1 MNRLTLPSSVRVSH
15 TQEGQPPQAPPRTNQ
30 EEIRQTIQEAVQAA
44 REAAQEAR
52 TEADMARLE
61 AMQDIPGVPVPPSPP
76 GGSNFNVRVGPNG
89 LEIIQTGPDGSTTVV
104 PYDADNVIPPQ
115 VPEILFI
122 SVMGLIGIILAFPIG
137 RAFARMID
145 RRSTTAKAPEDLV
158 RRLDAIEQ
166 SIDTVAIEM
175 EKMSE
180 ANRFT
185 TRLLSERV
193 SAPDFSARHDA
204 NGREHAG
211 RDAAP
216 SNVQRSDAIRG

>member
-1 MNRLTLPSSVRVSH
+1 MNRLTLTSSALVSE
-15 TQEGQPPQAPPRTNQ
+15 TQQGQPAQAPRSNQ
-30 EEIRQTIQEAVQAA
+30 EEIRQTIQDAVQAA

-61 AMQDIPGVPVPPSPP
+61 ALQDIPAPPVPPNPP
-76 GGSNFNVRVGPNG
+76 GGGEFNVRMGPNG
-89 LEIIQTGPDGSTTVV
+89 LEFVQTASDGTTTVV
-104 PYDADNVIPPQ
+104 PYDAANVIPPQ

-137 RAFARMID
+137 RALARMID
-145 RRSTTAKAPEDLV
+145 RRGTTAKAPEDLV

-193 SAPDFSARHDA
+193 SAPDFAARHDS
-204 NGREHAG
+204 NGREH
-211 RDAAP
+211 AAP

>member
-1 MNRLTLPSSVRVSH
+1 VSQ
-15 TQEGQPPQAPPRTNQ
+15 TQQGQPAQAPRTNQ
-30 EEIRQTIQEAVQAA
+30 EEIRQTIQEAMQAA

-52 TEADMARLE
+52 VEGEMARLE
-61 AMQDIPGVPVPPSPP
+61 ALQDLPPAPPVPP
-76 GGSNFNVRVGPNG
+76 GGNDFDIRVGPNG
-89 LEIIQTGPDGSTTVV
+89 LEILQTSPDGAVTVV
-104 PYDADNVIPPQ
+104 PYDATNVIPPQ
-115 VPEILFI
+115 VPEILLI
-122 SVMGLIGIILAFPIG
+122 SVMGLIGIIMAFPIG
-137 RAFARMID
+137 RAIARWID
-145 RRSTTAKAPEDLV
+145 RRGTVGKAPDDVV

-204 NGREHAG
+204 NGREHAA
-211 RDAAP
+211 REAAP

>member
-1 MNRLTLPSSVRVSH
+1 MNRLTRTSSALVSE
-15 TQEGQPPQAPPRTNQ
+15 TQQGQPAQAPRTNQ

-52 TEADMARLE
+52 TEAEMARID
-61 AMQDIPGVPVPPSPP
+61 AMQEVPVPPVPPNPP
-76 GGSNFNVRVGPNG
+76 GGGNFNVRMGPNG
-89 LEIIQTGPDGSTTVV
+89 LEFVQTGPDGASTVI
-104 PYDADNVIPPQ
+104 PYDANNVIPPQ

-137 RAFARMID
+137 RALARMID
-145 RRSTTAKAPEDLV
+145 RRGTTSKAPEDLV

-193 SAPDFSARHDA
+193 TAPDFAARHEA
-204 NGREHAG
+204 NGREHAA